1 MKKLNGKQKATVG
14 FVGTIV
20 AAALYFFG
28 GIMGWWNNPLAEEPV
43 KEEVKAEQ
51 PAK

>member
-1 MKKLNGKQKATVG
+1 MKKLNGKQKASIG
-14 FVGTIV
+14 FVGTIL
-20 AAALYFFG
+20 AAAFYILG
-28 GIMGWWNNPLAEEPV
+28 GIFGWWSAPLTEEPA